1 MSIISKKI
9 KNYDYKKINIFLNKL
24 KQKVIQ
30 KKLKN
35 KKIKFYLPSILKLR
49 SKTHQKL
56 RDYFRKNLI
65 EYKKIKISYGLYKT
79 YILKN
84 FFKKQLKNKK
94 NKYCFLLE
102 NEICLLLERRI
113 DVLLYRS
120 NLLNSVNEVKQ
131 VINHGK
137 IYINGLKINNFSI
150 NLKKGEQISIDKKFK
165 KILKKNIKNQLNF
178 RLLNLSKSFL
188 YELNWISLNLVF
200 IKLRTYLPK
209 NLFIFTSLIN
219 WNTII
224 SNLKSN

>member
-1 MSIISKKI
+1 M
-9 KNYDYKKINIFLNKL
+9 
-24 KQKVIQ
+24 
-30 KKLKN
+30 
-35 KKIKFYLPSILKLR
+35 
-49 SKTHQKL
+49 
-56 RDYFRKNLI
+56 
-65 EYKKIKISYGLYKT
+65 
-79 YILKN
+79 
-84 FFKKQLKNKK
+84 
-94 NKYCFLLE
+94 E